1 MAINTLN
8 QSPTLSVRVENLAKL
23 INESNLLIRILTTVC
38 QFKHAGFDKQQK
50 MKSRV
55 FTSVFQILNFRRTIS
70 TYFQDVSFYSN

>member
-8 QSPTLSVRVENLAKL
+8 QSPILSVGEENPGKTCK
-23 INESNLLIRILTTVC
+23 RIKPLDSDLTSIC
-38 QFKHAGFDKQQK
+38 LFKHAGSDKQQK

-70 TYFQDVSFYSN
+70 TYFQDVYILF